1 MSLVALMSMI
11 PLYLREFHGL
21 SSAMTG
27 FAFGMMVL
35 FGAFM
40 QPVMGRLSDRAGRR
54 RVIVFGIAIAAVCAF
69 MIPILE
75 NLGLLLM
82 IIILLL
88 VGVGLLR
95 ESAHRF
101 WPLPWSTPEAGRARP
116 SGLPS
121 P

>member
-1 MSLVALMSMI
+1 M
-11 PLYLREFHGL
+11 
-21 SSAMTG
+21 
-27 FAFGMMVL
+27 
-35 FGAFM
+35 
-40 QPVMGRLSDRAGRR
+40 
-54 RVIVFGIAIAAVCAF
+54 IVFGIATAAVCAF

-88 VGVGLLR
+88 VGVGLLE

-101 WPLPWSTPEAGRARP
+101 GRCREHTG
-116 SGLPS
+116 SREGTTLGLPS